1 MSEERPAGEDSA
13 EEDPAE
19 PVRAEPGSAEPD
31 LAGIDPAETDPA
43 EEVTP
48 IGKWTVFLLCAAVTV
63 VLVALVCFA
72 ISLPACEHPPNSWA
86 PCIGP

>member
-1 MSEERPAGEDSA
+1 MSEERPA
-13 EEDPAE
+13 EEGPAE
-19 PVRAEPGSAEPD
+19 PVRAEPAEAYSAEAD
-31 LAGIDPAETDPA
+31 LTEIDPAETDPA

-48 IGKWTVFLLCAAVTV
+48 IGKWAVFLLCAAATV